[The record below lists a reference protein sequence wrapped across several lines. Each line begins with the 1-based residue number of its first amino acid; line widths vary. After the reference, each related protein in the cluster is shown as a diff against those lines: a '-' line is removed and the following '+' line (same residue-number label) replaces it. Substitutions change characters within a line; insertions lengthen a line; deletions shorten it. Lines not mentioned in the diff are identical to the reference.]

1 LGECI
6 EACKGLQRENPG
18 TLQEGEFILAAQ
30 TTQASPAEF
39 SRYDDRSW
47 LPVEEQK
54 VQDKKVK
61 ADASIAEKVERAFRN
76 NGKLRSTDYR
86 EIDVAVKDGIVI
98 LSGHVISTSNQQLAE
113 DAARTIPGVLD
124 VKSFLV
130 PDDKII
136 REVAGALGKI
146 EHVYGVKFFTGA
158 RNGVVVLNGDA
169 KSTKVRL
176 LAEKCAANIPGVRGV
191 INDLHAPG
199 VDLKAEDQRFLQ
211 PSIGEQIYFRNDISG
226 KVERV
231 IINPN
236 NRRVIAMVVR
246 GRYSNLWEDPRF
258 LAYGEDQTP
267 ERLVI
272 IPISTMRYLT
282 KSAGFLKIDSAE
294 AARYRD
300 YDPSHFIAPR
310 DDWTP
315 PHPYRLSEVLFPVES
330 VEEMN
335 QTESEPVIIP
345 AILPWIQPA

>member
-1 LGECI
+1 MLE
-6 EACKGLQRENPG
+6 
-18 TLQEGEFILAAQ
+18 AQ
-30 TTQASPAEF
+30 TTQTSLAEF
-39 SRYDDRSW
+39 SRCDDPSW

-54 VQDKKVK
+54 VQDKKDN
-61 ADASIAEKVERAFRN
+61 ADKSVAEKVDRAFRN
-76 NGKLRSTDYR
+76 NGMLRSTDYR
-86 EIDVAVKDGIVI
+86 EIDVVVKAGIVF
-98 LSGHVISTSNQQLAE
+98 LSGHVISTSNQQIAE
-113 DAARTIPGVLD
+113 AAARSIPGVLG
-124 VKSFLV
+124 VKSYLV
-130 PDDKII
+130 SDDKII

-158 RNGVVVLNGDA
+158 RNGVVVLNGDV
-169 KSTKVRL
+169 SSINVRS

-191 INDLHAPG
+191 INNVRAPG
-199 VDLKAEDQRFLQ
+199 VDLKADDQRFLQ
-211 PSIGEQIYFRNDISG
+211 PSIGEQIYFRNDVCG

-236 NRRVIAMVVR
+236 NRRVVAMVVR
-246 GRYSNLWEDPRF
+246 GRYSNLQQDPNF
-258 LAYGEDQTP
+258 LAYGEDPTP

-294 AARYRD
+294 AARYSD
-300 YDPSHFIAPR
+300 YDPYRFIAPR

-315 PHPYRLSEVLFPVES
+315 PYPYCPNEVLFPVES

-345 AILPWIQPA
+345 AIFPWIQPAIESGAPE

>member
-1 LGECI
+1 M
-6 EACKGLQRENPG
+6 
-18 TLQEGEFILAAQ
+18 LAKQ
-30 TTQASPAEF
+30 KNQANLAEF
-39 SRYDDRSW
+39 SRCDDRFW
-47 LPVEEQK
+47 LQAEEQK
-54 VQDKKVK
+54 ARDKKDN

-86 EIDVAVKDGIVI
+86 EIDVAVKAGIVF

-113 DAARTIPGVLD
+113 DAARTIPGVLG
-124 VKSFLV
+124 VKSYLV

-158 RNGVVVLNGDA
+158 RNGVVVLNGDVS
-169 KSTKVRL
+169 STNVRS
-176 LAEKCAANIPGVRGV
+176 LAEKCAANFPGVRGV
-191 INDLHAPG
+191 INNIRAPG
-199 VDLKAEDQRFLQ
+199 ADLKAEDQRFLQ

-231 IINPN
+231 VINPN
-236 NRRVIAMVVR
+236 NRRVVGMVVR
-246 GRYSNLWEDPRF
+246 GRYSNLQEDPRF
-258 LAYGEDQTP
+258 LAYGEDPTP

-294 AARYRD
+294 AAMYSD
-300 YDPSHFIAPR
+300 YDPSRFIAPR

-315 PHPYRLSEVLFPVES
+315 PYPYCPNEVLFSVES
-330 VEEMN
+330 VEEKDLT
-335 QTESEPVIIP
+335 QRDPVIIP
-345 AILPWIQPA
+345 AIFPWILPAIESGAPE